1 MKNLFN
7 RIAIIVAICAM
18 ASTASLATTTT
29 RNVTF
34 TRTIT
39 VNGTPVK
46 AGTYKVT
53 FDDQTGAFTILNGKK
68 IVAKATARLEKVKG
82 TYQGA
87 YSIGG
92 VNSDLVSMN
101 MNGNSQA
108 VIVNDGVMNEKITP

>member
-1 MKNLFN
+1 MKNLFS
-7 RIAIIVAICAM
+7 RIAIIVAICAI
-18 ASTASLATTTT
+18 ASTTALAATTT

-34 TRTIT
+34 TRTVT

-53 FDDQTGAFTILNGKK
+53 FDDQTGAFTILDGKK

-87 YSIGG
+87 YSMGT
-92 VNSDLVSMN
+92 VNNDLVSMN
-101 MNGNSQA
+101 MNSNSQA
-108 VIVNDGVMNEKITP
+108 VIVNDGVMTEKLTP